1 MTEIEVARTMWD
13 EIAKSV
19 NKQDVVA
26 YLLSAYFEGLPSLE
40 RPQQGRYLREWIKVL
55 TLPTQVERAN

>member
-13 EIAKSV
+13 EIAKSA
-19 NKQDVVA
+19 KKEEVVA
-26 YLLSAYFEGLPSLE
+26 YLLGAYFEGIPAID
-40 RPQQGRYLREWIKVL
+40 RPRQGHCLREWIKVL